1 MAVIE
6 LRNIKYT
13 YPSGTTALNNIS
25 VSIEKGQRVA
35 LMGSNGSGKSSLC
48 LLLAGVIK
56 PDIGE
61 YLIHGESFRY
71 CRKHRVQLCK
81 RIGYVFQDPDVQVVS
96 THVHEDVAF
105 GLRNMGLK
113 EDEVQKRI
121 THYLELTGICDLREK
136 AVHTLSYGQKKQ
148 VALAGVLAMEPEIV
162 MLDEPFAWLDYR
174 QSQRL
179 LKILNQLSDMGKTVI
194 VSTHDSQ
201 FANDWAS
208 RAMLM
213 QNGSLKAS
221 GVAAELLANDQLLD
235 ELDIAPVINQGAK
248 LNVEV
253 C

>member
-6 LRNIKYT
+6 LKNIQYT
-13 YPSGTTALNNIS
+13 YPSGTTALSDIS
-25 VSIEKGQRVA
+25 LSIEKGAKVA

-56 PDIGE
+56 PDEGE
-61 YLIHGESFRY
+61 YHIQGEPFRY
-71 CRKHRVQLCK
+71 CRKHRVQLCR

-105 GLRNMGLK
+105 GLRNIGLK
-113 EDEVQKRI
+113 EKEVQQRV
-121 THYLELTGICDLREK
+121 THYLELTGISDLHEK
-136 AVHTLSYGQKKQ
+136 AVHSLSYGQKKQ

-179 LKILNQLSDMGKTVI
+179 LKILNQLSEMGKTVI

-201 FANDWAS
+201 FAFEWANT
-208 RAMLM
+208 ALIM
-213 QNGSLKAS
+213 QEGSLR
-221 GVAAELLANDQLLD
+221 AAGLATEIFMNDKLLD
-235 ELDIAPVINQGAK
+235 ELDMAPVFTKIQAAP
-248 LNVEV
+248 LVH
-253 C
+253 